1 MDVEINQNKPK
12 KAQPATVAKQ
22 TTKASVEP
30 SSKHGFAA
38 PKVVIKS
45 AKNNKNIITL
55 IALDSEG
62 NEKGNEFTV
71 TEKEYERSF
80 SNDKK
85 FKFKKKAI

>member
-1 MDVEINQNKPK
+1 MSAEITQNKQK
-12 KAQPATVAKQ
+12 KAQPATVAKS
-22 TTKASVEP
+22 TAKASVEP

-45 AKNNKNIITL
+45 AQNNKNIITL

-62 NEKGNEFTV
+62 NEKGDEFLTS
-71 TEKEYERSF
+71 EKEYQRSY
-80 SNDKK
+80 SNDKE